1 MNTHQTPHT
10 ETANQRVNR
19 YWNSPLCVAEYDQTH
34 AQGIGVERDDQ
45 LWKEEFH
52 TYLPPPPAH
61 VLDLGCGTGFAS
73 VLLAEMGYHVTG
85 LDQSEHMLQKA
96 REKAAARNVNVAFVQ
111 GNVMA
116 PQLPPAVLTNL
127 PKGGFDIVLAR
138 WVFWTLPDPAAA
150 VRHAYQQLAPGGL
163 LAVFDGQWFKN
174 PECTGNKDQQH
185 TDPHANTESDKNRL
199 WANVYTPDFLAALPL
214 LGEHP
219 PQALVAMLQ
228 AEGFINVT
236 YSGMPHASAMYR
248 QYRGTNWD
256 EDQMYVVRG
265 TKPRA

>member
-1 MNTHQTPHT
+1 MSNDKHPHT

-34 AQGIGVERDDQ
+34 AQGIGAERDDQ

-85 LDQSEHMLQKA
+85 LDQSENMLREARQKA
-96 REKAAARNVNVAFVQ
+96 ADRKVDVTFLQ

-116 PQLPPAVLTNL
+116 PQLPPATLAGL
-127 PKGGFDIVLAR
+127 PNGGFDLIVAR

-150 VRHAYQQLAPGGL
+150 VRQACALLAPGGM

-185 TDPHANTESDKNRL
+185 PDPHAGDKNEKNQL
-199 WANVYTPDFLAALPL
+199 WAGVYTPEFLASLPL
-214 LGEHP
+214 LGDEP
-219 PQALVAMLQ
+219 PQALAALMQ
-228 AEGFINVT
+228 AAGFTEVRH
-236 YSGMPHASAMYR
+236 SGMPHASAMYR

-265 TKPRA
+265 VKPRS